1 MPSNASHA
9 IEHFCSVTLVI
20 LQNKIVVLRVFFSY
34 SETCNYNIK
43 LLDLQNKFV
52 TAIVLLP
59 LLLTFSSIRISKIT
73 HYISMRTVIMHPNFF
88 FWLWRLCKM
97 KLIECRFEKLTFP
110 TCMNRLA
117 FIMIVL
123 IACNKWY
130 IRQLLFY
137 VWLYMCRLF

>member
-1 MPSNASHA
+1 M
-9 IEHFCSVTLVI
+9 
-20 LQNKIVVLRVFFSY
+20 
-34 SETCNYNIK
+34 
-43 LLDLQNKFV
+43 

-59 LLLTFSSIRISKIT
+59 LLLTLSLIRISKIT

-88 FWLWRLCKM
+88 IWLWRLCKI

-110 TCMNRLA
+110 TCMNCLA
-117 FIMIVL
+117 FTMIVL

-137 VWLYMCRLF
+137 VWLYMCRLFESCTLEVYWFIYSLQFQTFQKKQRWFSEATFHENTFNIFNYFYLKSAS